1 MCVNVIMMRDSDA
14 VAAPHLATPFMG
26 LQYLWLCNL
35 AMRHRVCMFGQCL
48 TMFVVG

>member
-26 LQYLWLCNL
+26 LQLFCGS
-35 AMRHRVCMFGQCL
+35 V
-48 TMFVVG
+48 T